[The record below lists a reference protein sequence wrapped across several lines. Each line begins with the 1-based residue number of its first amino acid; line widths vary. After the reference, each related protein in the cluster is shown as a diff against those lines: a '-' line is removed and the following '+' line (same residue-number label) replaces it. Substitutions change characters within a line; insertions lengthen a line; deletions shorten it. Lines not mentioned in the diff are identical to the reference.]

1 MGWVSLVVSDKI
13 HEADETCSL
22 RLSVPPTSAEAF
34 RYLPGQFVHVRSHV
48 DGELVDRAYSLSSA
62 PDVDHYFQL
71 TIKRIEGG
79 KLSPLLVDEVSVGDA
94 IDVSTP
100 QGRFFDAEDGR
111 PRHYLLIAAGSGVTP
126 LFSILKWL
134 LVRRQDDRV
143 TLIFSSRK
151 ESSMIFRA
159 ELQRLEERYYDRL
172 RVIHVLTKPSNDWCG
187 ERGRLDKERLAQLLS
202 REMPARDM
210 PEIAYLCGPEA
221 FMDEAAEALKLRG
234 LECADIRRESFIVA
248 EAVSGSELD
257 LETTVRILPEEPR
270 GEAPAQPCETLVVH
284 IDGASHKIS
293 VQPDETILAALLRHD
308 IDAPFSCQEGT
319 CLSCM
324 CKVQDGAVRMRSH
337 ELIGLRPEDLGPSVV
352 LACLSRPDAAR
363 VEVSFEDV

>member
-13 HEADETCSL
+13 SEADETCSL
-22 RLSVPPTSAEAF
+22 RLSVPPTSADAF
-34 RYLPGQFVHVRSHV
+34 RYLPGQFVHVRSRV
-48 DGELVDRAYSLSSA
+48 DGELVERAYSLSSA
-62 PDVDHYFQL
+62 PDVDPYFQL

-94 IDVSTP
+94 IDISTP
-100 QGRFFDAEDGR
+100 QGRFFDAEDGS

-134 LVRRQDDRV
+134 LARRQDDRV

-159 ELQRLEERYYDRL
+159 ELQQLEERYKGRL
-172 RVIHVLTKPSNDWCG
+172 RVIHVLTKPSDVWRG
-187 ERGRLDKERLAQLLS
+187 ERGRLDRERLARLLS
-202 REMPARDM
+202 TEMPDRNM
-210 PEIAYLCGPEA
+210 PEVAYLCGPET
-221 FMDEAAEALKLRG
+221 FMEEAAEALKLRG
-234 LECADIRRESFIVA
+234 LERADIRRESFVVA
-248 EAVSGSELD
+248 EAVSGSDLD
-257 LETTVRILPEEPR
+257 LETTVRVLPEAPQD
-270 GEAPAQPCETLVVH
+270 EAAVQPCEKLIVH
-284 IDGASHKIS
+284 IDGATHEIS
-293 VQPDETILAALLRHD
+293 VQPHETILAALLRYE

-324 CKVQDGAVRMRSH
+324 CKVQEGAVRMRSH

-352 LACLSRPDAAR
+352 LACLSRPDAAS
-363 VEVSFEDV
+363 VEVSFENV